1 MDELRN
7 CMRHMDLKGSLVRP
21 TANPMLQ
28 FIRYV
33 FVGGIA
39 TAIDWSTLYVLE
51 HCRVHYLISAAAAY
65 LAGLTV
71 NYILSKRVVF
81 NAQVS
86 KCGRV
91 AEFSLYAL
99 IGLIGLGMTLGLMY
113 VLTDVC
119 GLYYMI
125 SKVIATLVVLM
136 WNYLARRL
144 LYNRV

>member
-51 HCRVHYLISAAAAY
+51 HCRVHYLIAAAA
-65 LAGLTV
+65 A
-71 NYILSKRVVF
+71 
-81 NAQVS
+81 
-86 KCGRV
+86 
-91 AEFSLYAL
+91 FSLFRSTPPGGNAV
-99 IGLIGLGMTLGLMY
+99 G
-113 VLTDVC
+113 C
-119 GLYYMI
+119 AR
-125 SKVIATLVVLM
+125 KV
-136 WNYLARRL
+136 R
-144 LYNRV
+144 